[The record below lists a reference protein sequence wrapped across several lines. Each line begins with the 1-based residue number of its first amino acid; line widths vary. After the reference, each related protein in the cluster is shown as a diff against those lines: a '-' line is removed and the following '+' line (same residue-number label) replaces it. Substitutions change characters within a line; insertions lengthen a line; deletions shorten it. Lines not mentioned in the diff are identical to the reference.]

1 MFISEYDG
9 LQGLGAVDSVYV
21 QKIAWSCAQLFAIFH
36 MEYLLRAYVVT
47 SKDWSL
53 LTAHYQVAKL
63 PGRQPLG
70 RGVHAVRETRTSG
83 QSRKV
88 DSASNQIIL
97 SPSIF
102 GWR

>member
-53 LTAHYQVAKL
+53 LTATIIQVAKL

-70 RGVHAVRETRTSG
+70 WECMR
-83 QSRKV
+83 
-88 DSASNQIIL
+88 
-97 SPSIF
+97 
-102 GWR
+102 